1 MYKQLTEMGFE
12 CSQPM
17 GAFYIFAKIPPFL
30 DQDDN
35 KLIYQLA
42 NEAKVAVTAGSNFG
56 NKGGE
61 GYLRFSYAT
70 SIEQIKEAMDRL
82 AEFCKKEQNNA

>member
-1 MYKQLTEMGFE
+1 MGFE

-17 GAFYIFAKIPPFL
+17 GAFYIFAKIPSFL

-70 SIEQIKEAMDRL
+70 SIEQIKEGMDRL

>member
-42 NEAKVAVTAGSNFG
+42 NEAKVAVTAESNFG
-56 NKGGE
+56 KGGE

-70 SIEQIKEAMDRL
+70 SIEQIKKGMDRL
-82 AEFCKKEQNNA
+82 AEFCEKEQNNA

>member
-1 MYKQLTEMGFE
+1 
-12 CSQPM
+12 M
-17 GAFYIFAKIPPFL
+17 GAFYIFAKIPSFL

-56 NKGGE
+56 KGGE

-70 SIEQIKEAMDRL
+70 EMDQIKEGMDRL
-82 AEFCKKEQNNA
+82 TEFCKKEQNNA